1 MLLTT
6 KLNKTKTINN
16 IITWHEVL
24 NLLKQEELLKIT
36 LTCTENAR
44 KFMDSKSGLD
54 IPFQL
59 ISISFNSIYM

>member
-1 MLLTT
+1 MCSLKIENQIIHCTYLMLLTT

-36 LTCTENAR
+36 LTCTV
-44 KFMDSKSGLD
+44 KCS
-54 IPFQL
+54 
-59 ISISFNSIYM
+59 